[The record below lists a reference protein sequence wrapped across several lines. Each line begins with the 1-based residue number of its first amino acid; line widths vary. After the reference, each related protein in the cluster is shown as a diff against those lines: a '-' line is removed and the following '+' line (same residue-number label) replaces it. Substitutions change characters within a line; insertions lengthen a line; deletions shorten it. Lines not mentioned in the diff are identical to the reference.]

1 MKRHL
6 RLFNPLQT
14 MGLLGKMYVYTPKGT
29 LTLTR
34 SSVTLEYP
42 NNKDAV
48 VTGLAQWVVAKH
60 NLWHLCHRN

>member
-1 MKRHL
+1 
-6 RLFNPLQT
+6 

-29 LTLTR
+29 LVLTR
-34 SSVTLEYP
+34 PSVTLEYP